1 MVQEAQSSRPAIQ
14 EVADRVAS
22 LFVPMVAAL
31 SLLTF
36 ICWVIAW
43 ETNNVPLQWAP
54 SDTANAAAF
63 AFYFALA
70 VWVSACPCAFG
81 LATPTAIL
89 VATGVAAKHGV
100 LVRKGA
106 SLQLSSEV
114 LHIYRSI

>member
-1 MVQEAQSSRPAIQ
+1 MQEAQSSRPAIQ

-22 LFVPMVAAL
+22 LFVPTVAAL

-43 ETNNVPLQWAP
+43 ETSNVPLEWMNDHHQNCLTFGF
-54 SDTANAAAF
+54 S
-63 AFYFALA
+63 FALA

-100 LVRKGA
+100 LVLKGA

-114 LHIYRSI
+114 LYIYRSI